1 MAVKVM
7 LAPAIAM
14 REAALSPPSR
24 RAGGEERPKRRRS
37 SVFDSDGNEVFI
49 TIVCMKCHKT
59 RPLSQFGLRKMADGA
74 IRNQPWCKTCRSG
87 TASDVPR
94 RKKAVDAAASAEAT
108 SAVASPAPPE
118 QPLDAGLMAAQI
130 VAALHGGR
138 R

>member
-7 LAPAIAM
+7 FAPAIAK
-14 REAALSPPSR
+14 REAAPPAP
-24 RAGGEERPKRRRS
+24 RAGGVGKPKRRRS
-37 SVFDSDGNEVFI
+37 SVFDADGNEVFI
-49 TIVCMKCHKT
+49 TIVCLKCHKT

-87 TASDVPR
+87 TASDAPR
-94 RKKAVDAAASAEAT
+94 RKKAVDAAAAEAT

>member
-7 LAPAIAM
+7 LASAIAQ
-14 REAALSPPSR
+14 REAAPPPNP
-24 RAGGEERPKRRRS
+24 RAGGDGKPKRRRS
-37 SVFDSDGNEVFI
+37 SVFDADGNEVFI
-49 TIVCMKCHKT
+49 TIVCLKCHKT

-87 TASDVPR
+87 TASDGPR
-94 RKKAVDAAASAEAT
+94 RKKAVDATAAAAGAPAEGSAAR
-108 SAVASPAPPE
+108 PE
-118 QPLDAGLMAAQI
+118 QPVDAGLMAAQI